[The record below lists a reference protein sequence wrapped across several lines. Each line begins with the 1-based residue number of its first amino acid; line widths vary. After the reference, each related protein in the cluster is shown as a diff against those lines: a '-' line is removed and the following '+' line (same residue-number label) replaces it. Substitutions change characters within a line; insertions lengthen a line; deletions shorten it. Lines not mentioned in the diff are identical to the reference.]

1 MSQTIVV
8 SDKIFQKLQS
18 SVEKRGL
25 THVEQLFE
33 EWLDREEELNY
44 RRTIVQEITELRERL
59 FVKYGEMANSV
70 ELIREDRS
78 R

>member
-18 SVEKRGL
+18 SAEKRGL
-25 THVEQLFE
+25 THVEQLLE

-59 FVKYGEMANSV
+59 FVKYGEMANSL